1 MLPFHLLKVNKN
13 VPNSAGWNSYF
24 EHPSEFRSTLFP
36 SGAFN
41 KPLEPAAVSRVNAAV
56 VSAADRRLAAN
67 LAVLD
72 QASDSSGYSVTFM
85 TIRPAQWAW
94 PLTSQCGL
102 RLQQQARVIVYFTH

>member
-1 MLPFHLLKVNKN
+1 MLTCFHLLKVNKN
-13 VPNSAGWNSYF
+13 VPNSVGWNSYF

-85 TIRPAQWAW
+85 TMILASLER
-94 PLTSQCGL
+94 
-102 RLQQQARVIVYFTH
+102 